1 MALDVKSLTGE
12 EISAVLPALA
22 RLRMVVFRDWPY
34 LYDGTLEYE
43 ETYLAKLAAAPGAV
57 CVVARDGDEIVGA
70 STAAPMIEHADE
82 FAEPFEKAGFDL
94 NKIFYCGESVLLKSH
109 RGHGLG
115 HAFFDGREAHA
126 KKLGGFTHSTFCRV
140 VRPDDHP
147 LKPADYVPARRIL
160 EEARLRP
167 GRRSRRQLRL
177 EGHRPGRGDRS
188 RHAVLDEAPRRHHIG
203 AHEPPPDPQG
213 RLRAVPDRPA
223 GHARRVAGQDRPL
236 GRGRRRDGRG
246 GAGVPRVRRDRA
258 GGGARRAG
266 LWQSR
271 CDAAGGGRSRS
282 RPRQPAPG
290 AGGEAPRAHP
300 RRQRPCAQRR
310 RPLRQRGAARDARR
324 AASACRKS

>member
-22 RLRMVVFRDWPY
+22 RLRMVVFRAWPY

-57 CVVARDGDEIVGA
+57 CIIARDGDEIVGA

-147 LKPADYVPARRIL
+147 LKPADYVPL
-160 EEARLRP
+160 D
-167 GRRSRRQLRL
+167 GFWKK
-177 EGHRPGRGDRS
+177 RGYAPVDGLVAS
-188 RHAVLDEAPRRHHIG
+188 YAWKDIDQDAETDHAMQFWMKPL
-203 AHEPPPDPQG
+203 
-213 RLRAVPDRPA
+213 AVTT
-223 GHARRVAGQDRPL
+223 
-236 GRGRRRDGRG
+236 
-246 GAGVPRVRRDRA
+246 
-258 GGGARRAG
+258 
-266 LWQSR
+266 
-271 CDAAGGGRSRS
+271 
-282 RPRQPAPG
+282 
-290 AGGEAPRAHP
+290 
-300 RRQRPCAQRR
+300 
-310 RPLRQRGAARDARR
+310 
-324 AASACRKS
+324 